1 MESLK
6 SQHIL
11 ETIGALRV
19 TIHLIECKEYDELEE
34 QVKHLEKVKAL
45 WPHAVD
51 LKTDI
56 AKIIRLISERKYKQ
70 AIKKGE
76 GVLSYLEYNLY
87 LFQCDQ
93 KWEDLLPTK
102 EEKVRFCQTC
112 SKNIH
117 QVDNA
122 EEFEERASQN
132 QCVFYSKEYGFKS
145 FRGTSSF
152 GPRVL
157 LMGKIDFG
165 WPEKF
170 RDYKQKN
177 DEHSPDEM

>member
-1 MESLK
+1 MKSLK

-19 TIHLIECKEYDELEE
+19 IIHLIECKEYDELEE

-45 WPHAVD
+45 WPHAAD

-56 AKIIRLISERKYKQ
+56 AKIIGLISERKYKQ
-70 AIKKGE
+70 TVKKGE

-122 EEFEERASQN
+122 EEFEERANQN
-132 QCVFYSKEYGFKS
+132 QCVFYSKEYVFKS
-145 FRGTSSF
+145 FRGTSRF
-152 GPRVL
+152 GTRL
-157 LMGKIDFG
+157 LFIGK
-165 WPEKF
+165 PEKLT
-170 RDYKQKN
+170 DDQQKN
-177 DEHSPDEM
+177 DEQSPDEM